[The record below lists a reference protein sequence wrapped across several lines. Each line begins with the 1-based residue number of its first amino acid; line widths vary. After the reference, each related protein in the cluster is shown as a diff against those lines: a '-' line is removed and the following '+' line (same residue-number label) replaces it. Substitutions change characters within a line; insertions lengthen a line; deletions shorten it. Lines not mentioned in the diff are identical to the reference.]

1 MKAKSFATGALA
13 ACVLGMTS
21 SLAVAIQP
29 AQAAVITSLPE
40 GVKQEF
46 TLNPRN
52 VREPV
57 EFGDGITYRAT
68 TLTGVQTNSYFGY
81 TGGFSFPDGSN
92 WGGGEPFAAIGL
104 QTAVMSFTFDQP
116 VSAVLA
122 DFIWSR
128 ASDTE
133 LKFRA
138 YDASGKLLEGV
149 SFVTN
154 DPAYPKGF
162 YGIGR
167 ATNQIARFEVEGY
180 YFGLRNFSTFVAPA
194 SAVPEPAAWAMMIMG
209 FGTAGTMIRRRRKTA
224 FAI

>member
-1 MKAKSFATGALA
+1 MKAKSLATGALA
-13 ACVLGMTS
+13 ACLLGVTS
-21 SLAVAIQP
+21 ALAVTIQP

-46 TLNPRN
+46 TLHSGN
-52 VREPV
+52 VRGPV
-57 EFGDGITYRAT
+57 EFGDGITYQART
-68 TLTGVQTNSYFGY
+68 PTGQQANSYFGY
-81 TGGFSFPDGSN
+81 TGGFTFPDGTN

-104 QTAVMSFTFDQP
+104 TTAVMSFTFDEP

-122 DFIWSR
+122 DFIWAR
-128 ASDTE
+128 ANDTQ

-138 YDASGKLLEGV
+138 YDASGKLVEDV

-167 ATNQIARFEVEGY
+167 ATNQISRFEVEGY

-194 SAVPEPAAWAMMIMG
+194 SAVPEPATWAMMIIG
-209 FGTAGTMIRRRRKTA
+209 FGTAGTMIRRRRTTA
-224 FAI
+224 LAV

>member
-1 MKAKSFATGALA
+1 MKARSLATGALA
-13 ACVLGMTS
+13 ACLLGMTS

-46 TLNPRN
+46 TPHSGN
-52 VREPV
+52 VRGPV
-57 EFGDGITYRAT
+57 EFGDGITYQAT
-68 TLTGVQTNSYFGY
+68 TLTGQQANSYFGH
-81 TGGFSFPDGSN
+81 TGGFTFPDGSN

-104 QTAVMSFTFDQP
+104 ATAIMSFTFDQP

-122 DFIWSR
+122 DFIWARS
-128 ASDTE
+128 SDTE
-133 LKFRA
+133 FKFRA
-138 YDASGKLLEGV
+138 YDANGKLLEGV
-149 SFVTN
+149 SFTTA

-162 YGIGR
+162 YGIQR

-180 YFGLRNFSTFVAPA
+180 YFGLRNFSTFVAPT

-209 FGTAGTMIRRRRKTA
+209 FGTAGAMIRRRRNTA
-224 FAI
+224 LAI